1 MSFFSQF
8 PKIQYDINLDGI
20 KTDVI
25 DIFRHIDVREELID
39 DISTYT
45 WYEIKNGERPDI
57 VSTRLYGT
65 PDYYWTFFVL
75 NDTLKQGLNSW
86 PKSHRQFQNMLEQDF
101 EKYSIL
107 VFIPEQNPVARKY
120 ENNFEMSNYFG
131 GLDLSNSNVRIKAR
145 DKNAEANILKFDD
158 QRFQL
163 WIHDIDKVSVF
174 ESNRYWYLDYIDN
187 PYSNKTESENYLKFE
202 AEKLEWAKYA
212 LEWMRLNYT
221 SVYYEF
227 LRDTENKQNITIN
240 SNAYYDYF
248 LDTYFTKIKFK
259 SHNFYKES
267 YNAPSYFLD
276 FEYDDE
282 RDSAFDAYS
291 KIISKEDIDLID
303 DFTRGE
309 VDSFVPQTREDGFD
323 QSELAEYLEISAQRK
338 YVPSFAKIYLSTQA
352 KFVSYKED
360 LDEQTFEA
368 RKIRVIRPE
377 HIDEFVELYQDKLNA

>member
-120 ENNFEMSNYFG
+120 ENNFEMANYFG

-174 ESNRYWYLDYIDN
+174 ESNRY
-187 PYSNKTESENYLKFE
+187 
-202 AEKLEWAKYA
+202 
-212 LEWMRLNYT
+212 
-221 SVYYEF
+221 
-227 LRDTENKQNITIN
+227 
-240 SNAYYDYF
+240 
-248 LDTYFTKIKFK
+248 
-259 SHNFYKES
+259 
-267 YNAPSYFLD
+267 
-276 FEYDDE
+276 
-282 RDSAFDAYS
+282 
-291 KIISKEDIDLID
+291 
-303 DFTRGE
+303 
-309 VDSFVPQTREDGFD
+309 
-323 QSELAEYLEISAQRK
+323 
-338 YVPSFAKIYLSTQA
+338 
-352 KFVSYKED
+352 
-360 LDEQTFEA
+360 
-368 RKIRVIRPE
+368 
-377 HIDEFVELYQDKLNA
+377 